1 MPYFNQP
8 LLGINENPIVET
20 PYFTSWRNDIILPP
34 PGSELMITEGGDYM
48 ISQVANDYML
58 TE

>member
-8 LLGINENPIVET
+8 FFGANEDPLVET
-20 PYFTSWRNDIILPP
+20 PYFTEWKNDIILPP
-34 PGSELMITEGGDYM
+34 PGSDLMITEGGDLM
-48 ISQVANDYML
+48 ITQATNDYML